1 MIRWKILI
9 EGEGVKG
16 FNASN
21 DFNQAFKIAV
31 EKFSLRESIIRFDI
45 WKLKDGR

>member
-16 FNASN
+16 FNAPD
-21 DFNQAFKIAV
+21 DFNQAYDIAV
-31 EKFSLRESIIRFDI
+31 DKFNLDDGNVRFDI
-45 WKLKDGR
+45 WKLKEGR